1 MTTVIERPTAPET
14 RPGTQRRKTRV
25 WGDGERQMSPWL
37 ALLIQLVIIGGFLA
51 IWQWAADQGKVDTL
65 TFGSPKGVWEGLRSY
80 VPSDQAHES
89 FKQTGL
95 AVFLAF
101 TIGSTLGTIA
111 GLVLGISRNAD
122 AVFGPFMGP
131 LNSIPRIALAP
142 VFIAW
147 FGLTTQAKVVL
158 AVTVVFF
165 ILAENARSAVRSV
178 DPDITTMA
186 RVVGLKGPAMLW
198 KVVLPSAVP
207 TMFAG
212 LRLAFTFSLLGV
224 VASEMIA
231 ASSGIGTDIVQFSTS
246 YQINTVYAILVL
258 IALFSVVVNALLLRL
273 ERRLLRWQ

>member
-1 MTTVIERPTAPET
+1 MLSYIPSEE
-14 RPGTQRRKTRV
+14 
-25 WGDGERQMSPWL
+25 
-37 ALLIQLVIIGGFLA
+37 
-51 IWQWAADQGKVDTL
+51 AAE
-65 TFGSPKGVWEGLRSY
+65 SLR
-80 VPSDQAHES
+80 A
-89 FKQTGL
+89 TGL
-95 AVFLAF
+95 AVVLSFVF
-101 TIGSTLGTIA
+101 GSVLGTIA
-111 GLVLGISRNAD
+111 GLILGLSRNAD
-122 AVFGPFMGP
+122 AIFGPFMGP

-147 FGLTTQAKVVL
+147 FGLTTSAKVVL

-178 DPDITTMA
+178 DPDIMTMA
-186 RVVGLKGPAMLW
+186 RVVGLKGPMLLV

-231 ASSGIGTDIVQFSTS
+231 ATSGLGTDIVRYSTS

-258 IALFSVVVNALLLRL
+258 IAVISVLVNILFVRT
-273 ERRLLRWQ
+273 EHRLLRWQ